1 MLPVRKNG
9 TYEAEITDLNAEGEG
24 IGRVEGFTV
33 FVPGALPG
41 ERIRLLCLKVAK
53 SYAIGKLQAVLRP
66 SPDRVEPPC
75 PYAPRCGGCAFMCLS
90 YPAQLRR
97 KRQMVADALARIG
110 GLREVRVEPV
120 LGMADPFRYRNK
132 AQYPAG
138 PEGLGFYARRSHRVI
153 PVANCLIQHPLND
166 RVLAAVGEWMHA
178 YRVPAYD
185 ETTGTGL
192 LRHGMAR
199 VSFSRG
205 EVLAVEQGELNRSI
219 ALRGSDEIALLAR
232 DVDRMRRALLGQIE
246 NERAAWEANRELIT
260 AMSHDIRTPLT
271 SLLGYLDIID
281 HGNYRDAEQLRQY
294 VSVSRDKA
302 LQLKELSDKLFQ
314 YFLLYGN
321 RPMPLNWQT
330 LGAAMLLE
338 QLLGER
344 ALYLRSHGFY
354 VEEDFGVGDCQ
365 IATDTAQ
372 LCRLFDNLF
381 SNIEKY
387 ADPAAPVSIVCGV
400 LTGRL
405 RVRLGNAIRRL
416 EDPVESTRVGL
427 KTCEKIA
434 QQLGGSLEYG
444 AKGNYFSVAVIFPIV
459 GAQRQGKDETN

>member
-1 MLPVRKNG
+1 MHKRRLSLSAKLALVILAAFVASLLLYLGLDALGQYCIETYYLSDQAIAKRQTGYQHAFARYVLQNNLASSDRERIVRWTRQQQYVYLIVYQGDELLFESGWWDDPLPEFA
-9 TYEAEITDLNAEGEG
+9 YAEDPEYDGVPEEDAAVEGEISDPVGESLMPVQFRDGVFTVSITD
-24 IGRVEGFTV
+24 F
-33 FVPGALPG
+33 
-41 ERIRLLCLKVAK
+41 
-53 SYAIGKLQAVLRP
+53 S
-66 SPDRVEPPC
+66 
-75 PYAPRCGGCAFMCLS
+75 
-90 YPAQLRR
+90 
-97 KRQMVADALARIG
+97 
-110 GLREVRVEPV
+110 EVRYYDLVSDAA
-120 LGMADPFRYRNK
+120 LLA
-132 AQYPAG
+132 
-138 PEGLGFYARRSHRVI
+138 GLGLFMFAALFYARRIIRRI
-153 PVANCLIQHPLND
+153 NRL
-166 RVLAAVGEWMHA
+166 
-178 YRVPAYD
+178 
-185 ETTGTGL
+185 
-192 LRHGMAR
+192 
-199 VSFSRG
+199 SR